1 MSEEIKVETDPK
13 VWAKNRETLAQMSRD
28 ALLRKGN
35 PGDLYRQVDLLMS
48 GRSKNPTR

>member
-13 VWAKNRETLAQMSRD
+13 VWAKNRETLAQISRD
-28 ALLRKGN
+28 ALLKTYPTGTFE
-35 PGDLYRQVDLLMS
+35 RQVDLLMS